1 MASIIYS
8 DISTNFSIHPIRG
21 DLVLLT
27 NEDAVK
33 RSIRNLLFTDVF
45 ERPFSPDLGSG
56 INQLLFENINR
67 DTEWIMTEKI
77 TEVINNFEPRA
88 DLISVAVKALPDE
101 NAFSI
106 VITFAVIDNIVP
118 VILDLVLKRV
128 R

>member
-8 DISTNFSIHPIRG
+8 DISTNFSIHPIKG

-45 ERPFSPDLGSG
+45 ERPFSPDLGGS

-67 DTEWIMTEKI
+67 DTEWIMREKI
-77 TEVINNFEPRA
+77 TDVITNFEPRA
-88 DLISVAVKALPDE
+88 ELINVLVKALPDE

-118 VILDLVLKRV
+118 VILNLVLRRV